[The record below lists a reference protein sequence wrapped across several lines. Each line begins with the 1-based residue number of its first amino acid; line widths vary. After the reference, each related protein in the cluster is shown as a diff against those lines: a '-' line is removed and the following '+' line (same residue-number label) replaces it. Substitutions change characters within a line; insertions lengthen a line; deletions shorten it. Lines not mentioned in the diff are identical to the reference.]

1 MLNYGK
7 KFANN
12 REIVREKL
20 QQIKKDFGD
29 IAIFG
34 AGHLATM
41 YINVLGLTD
50 LISFVVDDDQNKEG
64 LFVPGCK
71 LPIYSSSALLDR
83 DIKYCLTSLSPESE
97 KKVVDTNKKYLSND
111 GIFASIFPSSAS
123 SFLSRNVN

>member
-1 MLNYGK
+1 MEDRGK
-7 KFANN
+7 
-12 REIVREKL
+12 KL
-20 QQIKKDFGD
+20 QQIKKNFGD

-41 YINVLGLTD
+41 YVNVFDIAD

-97 KKVVDTNKKYLSND
+97 QKVIDASKKYLAND

-123 SFLSRNVN
+123 SFLNRNDN